1 MSQAKKAEKSGGFAA
16 AASGSKRKFRLR
28 SKNKRALDLKRNAAG
43 KTSCKL
49 RKSITPGTVL
59 ILLSSGYRGKRVVCL
74 KQLEPSGLLLVTGPF
89 TVNGVPL
96 RRVNPRY
103 VIATSTKIDVS
114 GVDLKGISD
123 AMFKRTNREKNME
136 RKMRTKDDT
145 SMFVQQDAAAQRTL
159 PEERKKL
166 QDQVDKALLAAVNKD
181 QLLKQ
186 YLKTRFT
193 LRANMAPHA
202 MNGGLGGQQRLH
214 MQAPLPALK
223 SAQQQP
229 RKPSPSALLAGADFS
244 LKLMSLPSVPSPQSL
259 SLLVSSGEA

>member
-1 MSQAKKAEKSGGFAA
+1 MSQAKRTSAGAAVAA
-16 AASGSKRKFRLR
+16 AGKGARGGRFRLR
-28 SKNKRALDLKRNAAG
+28 RKNKRATDLKRQALG

-114 GVDLKGISD
+114 GVNLNGITDSLFTRT
-123 AMFKRTNREKNME
+123 AKEKREE

-145 SMFVQQDAAAQRTL
+145 SMFGQQDTATQKTL

-166 QDQVDKALLAAVNKD
+166 HEQVDKALLAVVNKD
-181 QLLKQ
+181 ALLKQ

-193 LRANMAPHA
+193 LRSNMAPHA
-202 MNGGLGGQQRLH
+202 M
-214 MQAPLPALK
+214 K
-223 SAQQQP
+223 
-229 RKPSPSALLAGADFS
+229 F
-244 LKLMSLPSVPSPQSL
+244 
-259 SLLVSSGEA
+259 

>member
-1 MSQAKKAEKSGGFAA
+1 MSQASKAATGSAPAGAKGARGG
-16 AASGSKRKFRLR
+16 RFRLR
-28 SKNKRALDLKRNAAG
+28 QKNRRAIDLKRQAQG

-114 GVDLKGISD
+114 GVDMKGLSD
-123 AMFKRTNREKNME
+123 KMFTRTNKEKQAD

-145 SMFVQQDAAAQRTL
+145 SMFVQQDNTAQKVL

-166 QDQVDKALLAAVNKD
+166 QDQVDKALLATINKD
-181 QLLKQ
+181 KLLKQ

-193 LRANMAPHA
+193 IRANMAPHA
-202 MNGGLGGQQRLH
+202 M
-214 MQAPLPALK
+214 K
-223 SAQQQP
+223 
-229 RKPSPSALLAGADFS
+229 F
-244 LKLMSLPSVPSPQSL
+244 
-259 SLLVSSGEA
+259 

>member
-1 MSQAKKAEKSGGFAA
+1 MSQARKAATGRASAGVKGARGG
-16 AASGSKRKFRLR
+16 RFRLR
-28 SKNKRALDLKRNAAG
+28 QKNRRATDLKRQAQG
-43 KTSCKL
+43 TTSCKL

-103 VIATSTKIDVS
+103 VIATSTKVDVS
-114 GVDLKGISD
+114 GVDMKGLSD
-123 AMFKRTNREKNME
+123 EVFTRTNKEKQAD

-145 SMFVQQDAAAQRTL
+145 SMFMQQDNATQKAL

-166 QDQVDKALLAAVNKD
+166 QDQVDKALLAAINKD
-181 QLLKQ
+181 KLLKQ

-193 LRANMAPHA
+193 IRANMAPHA
-202 MNGGLGGQQRLH
+202 M
-214 MQAPLPALK
+214 K
-223 SAQQQP
+223 
-229 RKPSPSALLAGADFS
+229 F
-244 LKLMSLPSVPSPQSL
+244 
-259 SLLVSSGEA
+259 

>member
-1 MSQAKKAEKSGGFAA
+1 MSALHAALRLVCVVVASSSKMSPSKKAAA
-16 AASGSKRKFRLR
+16 GAASGGRFRSRRKD
-28 SKNKRALDLKRNAAG
+28 KRAADLKRQAAG

-59 ILLSSGYRGKRVVCL
+59 ILLSSGFRGKRVVCL

-114 GVDLKGISD
+114 GVDLKGVSD
-123 AMFKRTNREKNME
+123 QMFTRTSKEKQAE
-136 RKMRTKDDT
+136 RKMRLKDDT
-145 SMFVQQDAAAQRTL
+145 SMFVQQDASSQKAL

-166 QDQVDKALLAAVNKD
+166 QDQVDKALLAAINKD
-181 QLLKQ
+181 ALLKQ
-186 YLKTRFT
+186 YLKTPFT

-202 MNGGLGGQQRLH
+202 M
-214 MQAPLPALK
+214 K
-223 SAQQQP
+223 
-229 RKPSPSALLAGADFS
+229 F
-244 LKLMSLPSVPSPQSL
+244 
-259 SLLVSSGEA
+259 